1 MACCSR
7 PSVVQGHDLEND
19 PVMRD
24 LRENFRE
31 EDVCEKGEGGFGSGG
46 EGFGRGEEK
55 GSGFER
61 KLLLC
66 VVIVVLMLLVLWYVA

>member
-7 PSVVQGHDLEND
+7 PKVVEGYDLEND
-19 PVMRD
+19 PVMKD

-31 EDVCEKGEGGFGSGG
+31 EDVRDSREGGFGSGG
-46 EGFGRGEEK
+46 EGFGRGEGK
-55 GSGFER
+55 GSEFER
-61 KLLLC
+61 KLLLG